1 MASRSAAELLM
12 SGNAPHEWERP
23 SLAQGALC
31 APWTPN
37 GALVYAKDSVEFFSE
52 EFADD
57 EIASSQWEER
67 LGELGEWHFC
77 CGSDVFALELREL
90 ARKCSAELLLT
101 ADEASVDAE
110 GRSAAQALN
119 CSCTQYCSCTRKTTD
134 RSCLG
139 CGIPFADSGRHCN
152 TIAQVPPRRA
162 QTAFTLRSQDAA
174 PRAPPRL
181 VLLWRQV

>member
-1 MASRSAAELLM
+1 M
-12 SGNAPHEWERP
+12 SGNAPHECERP

-57 EIASSQWEER
+57 EIGSSQWEER
-67 LGELGEWHFC
+67 LGELGEWNFC
-77 CGSDVFALELREL
+77 CGSEVFALELREL

-110 GRSAAQALN
+110 GRSPAQALN
-119 CSCTQYCSCTRKTTD
+119 CYYTQYYSCTRKTAD
-134 RSCLG
+134 RSRLG
-139 CGIPFADSGRHCN
+139 CGIPFADSGRHCI
-152 TIAQVPPRRA
+152 TIAQVPLRCTP
-162 QTAFTLRSQDAA
+162 TAFTRRWQDAA

-181 VLLWRQV
+181 ALLWRQVRTV